1 MQIFAIKD
9 DFDIQKNNKAFLVY
23 YEREKRFYIELPE
36 EADEWDTPLL
46 LSSFVKR
53 GERTVNSYWSKLWVQ
68 QRIVPPDRQNLGQI
82 LRDNNLDSYDEFEL
96 LILSEGRCAQDSY
109 YLAPVTENDLPQEFK
124 ARFMKKVEDVVP
136 LSKHRLLLFFR
147 NGSIKKCA
155 VEPFVGDNP
164 ALGMLLKNNDA
175 FLRVKVQTG
184 GYGVIWDENMRI
196 ADDVLY
202 THGESVPLSAE
213 DFAAF
218 AANRVV
224 TTAEA
229 SKILKCT
236 RQNIDD
242 LVRRGK
248 LHPIKTSPK
257 NKLFLKSEIMQR
269 NWQ

>member
-1 MQIFAIKD
+1 MQIFAIRD
-9 DFDIQKNNKAFLVY
+9 ELEAQKKNIAFLIY
-23 YEREKRFYIELPE
+23 YEQEKRFYIELPE
-36 EADEWDTPLL
+36 DADEWDTPLL

-53 GERTVNSYWSKLWVQ
+53 GEHTVNSYWSRLWVQ

-96 LILSEGRCAQDSY
+96 LLLSEGRCAQDSY
-109 YLAPVTENDLPQEFK
+109 YLAPVSENELPQEFK

-136 LSKHRLLLFFR
+136 LSNYRLLVFFR
-147 NGSIKKCA
+147 DGTIKKCA
-155 VEPFVGDNP
+155 VEPLAVENP
-164 ALGMLLKNNDA
+164 ALGMLLKNDDA
-175 FLRVKVQTG
+175 YFRVKVQTG

-196 ADDVLY
+196 ADNVLY
-202 THGESVPLSAE
+202 THGVSIPLSAE

-218 AANRVV
+218 AANRVI

-229 SKILKCT
+229 SEMLGCS

-248 LHPIKTSPK
+248 LHPIKITPK